1 MAAEPTV
8 VEIGGRRL
16 RLTNLD
22 KVLYPETGTTK
33 AEVIDYYA
41 RVAPVMV
48 PHVSGRP
55 LTLRRWPN
63 GVEADAFF
71 EKNCPKHAPDWLPRH
86 DGPGDVRSCGFDETA
101 ALAWAGNQA
110 ALEIHAPMSRAG
122 ALDEP
127 TTLVLDLD
135 PGPPADAL
143 TCAEVASAIRDVL
156 AHLDLVAV
164 PKTSGSKGLQLY
176 VPLNGGADYES
187 TSSFA
192 LALGQLMERQH
203 PDLVLTDMTRALR
216 PGKVLVDWSQ
226 NSFHKTTIAPY
237 SLRGRARPTVSTPV
251 TWDELD
257 AATSL
262 ADLTF
267 EPIDVLARVDDH
279 GDLFADVL
287 ELTQA
292 LPDRA
297 GA

>member
-1 MAAEPTV
+1 MAEATFV
-8 VEIGGRRL
+8 DIGGRQL

-41 RVAPVMV
+41 RIAPVMV
-48 PHVSGRP
+48 PHVADRP

-71 EKNCPKHAPDWLPRH
+71 EKNCPKHAPDWMPRH
-86 DGPGDVRSCGFDETA
+86 DGPGDVRSCSFDEPA

-110 ALEIHAPMSRAG
+110 ALEIHATMSRAS

-127 TTLVLDLD
+127 ITLVLDLD

-143 TCAEVASAIRDVL
+143 TCARVALLIRDVL
-156 AHLDLVAV
+156 DHLDLVAV

-176 VPLNGGADYES
+176 VPLNGGADFES

-192 LALGQLMERQH
+192 LALGQLLERQH

-251 TWDELD
+251 GWDELE
-257 AATSL
+257 AASSL

-267 EPIDVLARVDDH
+267 ETADVLARVEDH

-287 ELTQA
+287 ELRQTVPARQ
-292 LPDRA
+292 
-297 GA
+297 G